1 MNPPPLSLQTGN
13 FLPKLAQPSPCSSPF
28 PSKQQGSSYF
38 GQRQHVTALGGKW
51 LHFFCAHPIGEASS
65 QLLDASVRLI
75 SQRKCNEPRAHNRKL
90 DESMFCAGNLRRP
103 GIDSCQVC
111 CFFCIWTLIFCVNNQ
126 AVQGNSGGRVL
137 HMYLFLPSVYFNSHH
152 LSSVHFEMCILRA
165 DVVTVRHRQICGS
178 YRLAWKAWLLRQF
191 VIITCKLAFFYLSFI
206 TASAMSTS
214 SNLIFTVRAK
224 TCRESQDWYFF
235 SLQQV
240 QAWSK
245 FIFILLK
252 DREEFAQC
260 FLKCELPLQTY
271 FTIEI
276 ASKTKMRP
284 TSSE

>member
-1 MNPPPLSLQTGN
+1 
-13 FLPKLAQPSPCSSPF
+13 
-28 PSKQQGSSYF
+28 
-38 GQRQHVTALGGKW
+38 
-51 LHFFCAHPIGEASS
+51 
-65 QLLDASVRLI
+65 
-75 SQRKCNEPRAHNRKL
+75 
-90 DESMFCAGNLRRP
+90 MFCAGNLRRP

-111 CFFCIWTLIFCVNNQ
+111 YFFCIWTLIFCVNNQ
-126 AVQGNSGGRVL
+126 AVQGNSCGRVL

-224 TCRESQDWYFF
+224 TCRESRDWYFF

-240 QAWSK
+240 QVWSK

-276 ASKTKMRP
+276 ASKTKNETNQLRINLFWGGWER
-284 TSSE
+284 SSVFIYAKDHIFIFLSSGS